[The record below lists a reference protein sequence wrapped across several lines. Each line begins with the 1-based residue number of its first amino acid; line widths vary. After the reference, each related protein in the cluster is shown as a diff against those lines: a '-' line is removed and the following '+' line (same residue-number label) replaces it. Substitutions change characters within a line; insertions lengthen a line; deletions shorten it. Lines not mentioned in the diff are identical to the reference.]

1 VRAFIPWPCA
11 FAWLNEGSARRLLKI
26 IRATVENNRQGQPGE
41 ILQADKTGLVVA
53 CGQGALRI
61 HELQLEGGRKMT
73 AAELLAGHSLQPGGK
88 IG

>member
-11 FAWLNEGSARRLLKI
+11 FTWLNENSGRRLLKI
-26 IRATVENNRQGQPGE
+26 IRATVEKDRRGQAGE
-41 ILQADKTGLVVA
+41 ILQADKNGLVVA

-73 AAELLAGHSLQPGGK
+73 AAELLSGHSLQPGRK

>member
-1 VRAFIPWPCA
+1 
-11 FAWLNEGSARRLLKI
+11 LLKI
-26 IRATVENNRQGQPGE
+26 IRATVDESRQGQPGE

-73 AAELLAGHSLQPGGK
+73 AAELLSGHTIRPGGK
-88 IG
+88 LG